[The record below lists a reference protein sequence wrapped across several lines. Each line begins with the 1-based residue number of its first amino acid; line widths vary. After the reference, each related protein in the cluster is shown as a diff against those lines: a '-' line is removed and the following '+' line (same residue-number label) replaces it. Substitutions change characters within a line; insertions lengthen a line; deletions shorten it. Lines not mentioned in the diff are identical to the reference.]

1 MLAGGLFF
9 DAFAKTRR
17 MATPSFLDEQEIYDH
32 KDNQY
37 SPPDE
42 DH

>member
-1 MLAGGLFF
+1 MELRKRRFAGDL
-9 DAFAKTRR
+9 
-17 MATPSFLDEQEIYDH
+17 FLDEQEIYDH

-37 SPPDE
+37 SSADE